1 MSLPF
6 PPEDG
11 IGYYVYN
18 LSRELVRKG
27 HNVTIIT
34 RGQLGK
40 THKSI
45 FDQIEVYQVSFLPLY
60 PFHTVIQGIFIKRL
74 LKKIGKNF
82 DIIHYH
88 TPLVPKINAEIPT
101 ITTVHTLSN
110 AETKSIESVDPYFIL
125 YRLQSMVSYFVELR
139 LLKSTDKITC
149 VSSSVANELNGYK
162 VDPEGVQIT
171 GNGVDSCNFIPDRS
185 ERNIEPYLLYVGRLS
200 YRKGLFD
207 FIECANIILDRYPNV
222 HCKIVGKGP
231 LYNKVSQE
239 IEKSANKN
247 RIQLLGYVE
256 RGELIRLYQN
266 AAVYVLPSYYEGLPT
281 TMLEAMSCGIP
292 VVATSVSGNVDAIES
307 GKNGLLVPAKSPEA
321 LANAVSFILDNEKA
335 SDDLAK
341 NARATIE
348 QKFTWDAISDK
359 YIQVYYTICKRSDM

>member
-1 MSLPF
+1 
-6 PPEDG
+6 
-11 IGYYVYN
+11 
-18 LSRELVRKG
+18 
-27 HNVTIIT
+27 
-34 RGQLGK
+34 
-40 THKSI
+40 
-45 FDQIEVYQVSFLPLY
+45 
-60 PFHTVIQGIFIKRL
+60 
-74 LKKIGKNF
+74 
-82 DIIHYH
+82 
-88 TPLVPKINAEIPT
+88 
-101 ITTVHTLSN
+101 
-110 AETKSIESVDPYFIL
+110 
-125 YRLQSMVSYFVELR
+125 
-139 LLKSTDKITC
+139 
-149 VSSSVANELNGYK
+149 
-162 VDPEGVQIT
+162 
-171 GNGVDSCNFIPDRS
+171 
-185 ERNIEPYLLYVGRLS
+185 
-200 YRKGLFD
+200 
-207 FIECANIILDRYPNV
+207 
-222 HCKIVGKGP
+222 

-292 VVATSVSGNVDAIES
+292 VVATSVSGNVDAIEP

-359 YIQVYYTICKRSDM
+359 YIQVYYTICKRPEM